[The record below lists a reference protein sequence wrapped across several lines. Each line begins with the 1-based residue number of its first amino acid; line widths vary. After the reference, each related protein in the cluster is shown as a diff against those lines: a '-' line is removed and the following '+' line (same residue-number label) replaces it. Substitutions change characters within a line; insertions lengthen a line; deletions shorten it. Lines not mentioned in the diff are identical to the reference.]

1 MNKTELRNII
11 MAYSSLPI
19 NDDDREEIEVI
30 KEEIRSEEGKDKID
44 DLVEQSFISA
54 YSHLTDI
61 TISRNNQDFYDQLLE
76 IENNE

>member
-1 MNKTELRNII
+1 MSYKEIYL
-11 MAYSSLPI
+11 SPE
-19 NDDDREEIEVI
+19 DREEIEVI
-30 KEEIRSEEGKDKID
+30 KEEIRSDEGKDRVD
-44 DLVEQSFISA
+44 DLVEQSFINT

>member
-1 MNKTELRNII
+1 MSYKEIYL
-11 MAYSSLPI
+11 SPE
-19 NDDDREEIEVI
+19 DREEIEVI
-30 KEEIRSEEGKDKID
+30 KEEIKSKEGKDRVD

>member
-1 MNKTELRNII
+1 MSYKEIYL
-11 MAYSSLPI
+11 SPE
-19 NDDDREEIEVI
+19 DREEIEVI
-30 KEEIRSEEGKDKID
+30 KEEIKSEEGKDRIN

>member
-1 MNKTELRNII
+1 MSYKEIYL
-11 MAYSSLPI
+11 SPE
-19 NDDDREEIEVI
+19 DREEIEVI
-30 KEEIRSEEGKDKID
+30 KEKIRSDEGKDRVD
-44 DLVEQSFISA
+44 DLVEQSFINA